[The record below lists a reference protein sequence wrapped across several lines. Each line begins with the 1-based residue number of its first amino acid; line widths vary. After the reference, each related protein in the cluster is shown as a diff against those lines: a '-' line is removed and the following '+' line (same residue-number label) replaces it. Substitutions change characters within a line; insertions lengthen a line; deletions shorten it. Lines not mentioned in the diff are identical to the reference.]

1 MWRVP
6 GLSMYDVRMQR
17 AATFGRYQFEE
28 VLDLELVSVNRQ
40 LQEID
45 PNLWLARREGGA
57 LAVIWNG
64 TDGQDH
70 LVCVHNKPTREDI
83 MALPSVIRARDNAS
97 PVNSRQSAL
106 ERDIAKQ
113 RQAEIDRENAA
124 VDAMMEEQLRLY
136 SALRQDLE

>member
-1 MWRVP
+1 MRALLCLIALLFATSAVAQTNPNVRLDDVP
-6 GLSMYDVRMQR
+6 
-17 AATFGRYQFEE
+17 
-28 VLDLELVSVNRQ
+28 VSSVAPPKI
-40 LQEID
+40 E
-45 PNLWLARREGGA
+45 ARPSPGGA
-57 LAVIWNG
+57 
-64 TDGQDH
+64 Q
-70 LVCVHNKPTREDI
+70 TREDI